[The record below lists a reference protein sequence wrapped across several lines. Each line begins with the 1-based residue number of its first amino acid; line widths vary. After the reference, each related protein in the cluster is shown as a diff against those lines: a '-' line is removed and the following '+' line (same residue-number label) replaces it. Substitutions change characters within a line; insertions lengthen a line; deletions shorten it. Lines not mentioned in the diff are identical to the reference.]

1 MTIPALPDAPALGDS
16 PEVFNTK
23 AFAFVAALDDWGTAA
38 NATAVA
44 VDADATAADAD
55 AATATTQAGIAT
67 TAAGTATTQAGIATT
82 KAGEAAT
89 SANLADAS
97 ADAAALSAVAADAS
111 ADAAAASAASIDP
124 ASLLTKDGNL
134 SGIANTAI
142 ARDNLGV
149 EIGVDVQAFNSALAA
164 IAANNGTNM
173 MKNRIINGAMMID
186 QRNAG
191 ASISSGVGGLAY
203 PCDRMFVF
211 ATGAAVTAQRTGTAG
226 AYGITVTGAASNT
239 IVSSGQRIESVNIA
253 DCAGGAIT
261 ISLTLS
267 ASTAQTFAWS
277 ATVPSATDNYTTTAT
292 IASGTFS
299 VTTTPT
305 VFTATIAAGSTST
318 VVRGMQFAILP
329 NNAGAFTSGTFTYTN
344 LQLEKGSTATSF
356 DYRPYGTELALCQR
370 YYEVLNGQTIF
381 SGNVTNGYVYYIT
394 GSFVVTKRASPT
406 MTVTS
411 GGSGFPSTIGS
422 AANTQGYQVYSTAN
436 ATTSGAYYQIAGNAS
451 SEL

>member
-1 MTIPALPDAPALGDS
+1 MPISKITTSSIDALGYG
-16 PEVFNTK
+16 F
-23 AFAFVAALDDWGTAA
+23 
-38 NATAVA
+38 
-44 VDADATAADAD
+44 
-55 AATATTQAGIAT
+55 
-67 TAAGTATTQAGIATT
+67 
-82 KAGEAAT
+82 
-89 SANLADAS
+89 
-97 ADAAALSAVAADAS
+97 
-111 ADAAAASAASIDP
+111 
-124 ASLLTKDGNL
+124 
-134 SGIANTAI
+134 
-142 ARDNLGV
+142 
-149 EIGVDVQAFNSALAA
+149 
-164 IAANNGTNM
+164 
-173 MKNRIINGAMMID
+173 KNRILNGSMVID

-239 IVSSGQRIESVNIA
+239 LVSSGQRIESVNIA
-253 DCAGGAIT
+253 DCAGSAIT

-267 ASTAQTFAWS
+267 ASTAQTFAWT

-329 NNAGAFTSGTFTYTN
+329 NNSGAFTSGTFTYTN

-370 YYEVLNGQTIF
+370 YCFGQNTAAAGSPAAYYSFGTSYGIASTAGF
-381 SGNVTNGYVYYIT
+381 GVVSFPVTMRQAPSVTLSAASSFALST
-394 GSFVVTKRASPT
+394 GSGYTTVVVDQVSKDSGSLYFT
-406 MTVTS
+406 
-411 GGSGFPSTIGS
+411 GGSGATAGYGGRFLQNNTTAASIIWS
-422 AANTQGYQVYSTAN
+422 A
-436 ATTSGAYYQIAGNAS
+436 
-451 SEL
+451 EL